1 MPIATPQG
9 TLDFKSVDKVTFVG
23 ASSNTVIDT
32 TTGSLGVGVGV
43 NGPTSNLHVVGNA
56 LITGNVSDLNIVS
69 NVNMLHTAN
78 TASIKLNS
86 NVVTEF
92 PRSKKLIKYPRVA
105 MTTSTISEH
114 TASASTVD
122 GTNYAWRVFDTVN
135 PEGNVTSRWRSGNYV
150 YTSNSA
156 GSPVSGTAAQLSA
169 SSGTPTGEY
178 ILLTLPEKMCLK
190 RYSWSGL
197 TTQGPKEGEI
207 WGSNDGSSWSHVHT
221 FTNGNSGWVQA
232 GSSTTDY
239 GNYPD
244 YRDVDE
250 GNVAFYSRYAFIITK
265 LAGADVAAS
274 VRELEYYGVPEYDPD
289 AHGTDVVVKS
299 IPNVPNTDWLE
310 VYYDA
315 KNYSGSGDVQDETGN
330 NIDATIGA
338 ATTFDSVNK
347 AWSFSGTSNRD
358 GTEFVSGYLP
368 SDFEGQ
374 QIHSVSMW
382 LKFDYWHEGAFC
394 IIGKE
399 TRTNSDDHKAI
410 HFQFQ
415 GTNSGSPRILYD
427 FWDNQKSFYLPD
439 DVQPGKWLHMTATYS
454 GDAANRKM
462 FVNGQEL
469 TTFTTNSAYATE
481 LALDTTNDLVV
492 RLGTRFPVSSSYI
505 FHGDIANFRLF
516 NRALS
521 SDEVWQLYAYQKE
534 YFGHGDLSMT
544 LKAGRLGIGTSEP
557 RAALDVKGD
566 TFSRVYKGGRT
577 TFLTWDYVGQKYVD
591 IAAVASGTSYPNEA
605 YILDYTFD
613 IPSCYHSLGTAN
625 LKAFV
630 QIDWRGEVQWPWNF
644 GFRIEL
650 TYNGNQIAYSS
661 ESDHAASYRNKVC
674 GVVSDSY
681 HNDYYSTPDFASVTS
696 QFTLNNCDV
705 SPGSTL
711 KVQLVG
717 RHGDTAGNQRVW
729 TGRTKG
735 NVDHPGYELPINSF
749 FVVLDV
755 NDGY

>member
-43 NGPTSNLHVVGNA
+43 NGPPSNLHVVGNTR
-56 LITGNVSDLNIVS
+56 LEGDI
-69 NVNMLHTAN
+69 NMLHTAN

-92 PRSKKLIKYPRVA
+92 PRSKKLMKFPRVA

-244 YRDVDE
+244 HRDVDE

-274 VRELEYYGVPEYDPD
+274 VRELEYYGVPEYDPE
-289 AHGTDVVVKS
+289 AHGTDVTVKS
-299 IPNVPNTDWLE
+299 VPNVPNTDWLE
-310 VYYDA
+310 VYYDGQDYTA
-315 KNYSGSGDVQDETGN
+315 DTDFDQANEVLDKAGADNHGSQTGGVGFDTEYKAFTFDGNGDYIETTLGSHISGDWTNTVSFWIAWNAIPTSGAQTPFMIGQPNTSTNGIGVDFNANGN
-330 NIDATIGA
+330 MIYFTTSGDTLTINNVFDLISPGKWIHFTFIHTPSKKYVYWDGKQVGIWASGGA
-338 ATTFDSVNK
+338 ATLP
-347 AWSFSGTSNRD
+347 TSP
-358 GTEFVSGYLP
+358 TLS
-368 SDFEGQ
+368 
-374 QIHSVSMW
+374 
-382 LKFDYWHEGAFC
+382 
-394 IIGKE
+394 IG
-399 TRTNSDDHKAI
+399 RRGSSPTNY
-410 HFQFQ
+410 
-415 GTNSGSPRILYD
+415 TNA
-427 FWDNQKSFYLPD
+427 K
-439 DVQPGKWLHMTATYS
+439 
-454 GDAANRKM
+454 
-462 FVNGQEL
+462 
-469 TTFTTNSAYATE
+469 
-481 LALDTTNDLVV
+481 
-492 RLGTRFPVSSSYI
+492 
-505 FHGDIANFRLF
+505 IANFRLF
-516 NRALS
+516 NRALT
-521 SDEVWQLYAYQKE
+521 SDDIYQLYAYQKE
-534 YFGHGDLSMT
+534 YFGHGDLGMT

-566 TFSRVYKGGRT
+566 TFSKVYKGGRT
-577 TFLTWDYVGQKYVD
+577 TFLTWDYVGQRYVD
-591 IAAVASGTSYPNEA
+591 ITAVANSTSYPNEA

-729 TGRTKG
+729 TGRTNG
-735 NVDHPGYELPINSF
+735 NINRADYELPINSF